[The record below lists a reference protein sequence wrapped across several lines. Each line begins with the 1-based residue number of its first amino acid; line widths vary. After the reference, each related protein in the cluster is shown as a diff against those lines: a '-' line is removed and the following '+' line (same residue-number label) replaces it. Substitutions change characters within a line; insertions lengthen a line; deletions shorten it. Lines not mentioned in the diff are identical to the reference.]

1 MDFKLNE
8 MQRDIRDVAREYA
21 EKYVAPRVDEIEKA
35 DKFPEDLWQ
44 IMVDMNLLG
53 IPYPE
58 EVGGIGAGY
67 LATAI
72 ALEEIGK
79 VSASAATL
87 LTVCYLPLDAL
98 HLYANAEQVE
108 KYLKPGVAGAYRG
121 SFAFTEPETGSDPK
135 QLKTIAEQREDGKWV
150 LNGSKRFISNAA
162 YNGPIIIFAKEKE
175 TEQCTAFIVEK
186 FCKGYT
192 LSKPYEK
199 VSVQGSNIYDVFL
212 DDVVVDECD
221 ILGARGQGFDILI
234 GTTAYGKL
242 AFSAVFTG
250 TMGGSFEMAVKYAR
264 EKMHRDK
271 PIAKFPTVQSRI
283 AQIGAN
289 VMAAKLC
296 LYKAASDA
304 DEYQGDIR
312 RIQCSTALIKG
323 YISDLAVET
332 NVMCLNVHGAYGV
345 CGDFP
350 IERMVR
356 DSLVAPNIEGAADI
370 QRIIAGGYITRSDKS
385 YFDWD

>member
-8 MQRDIRDVAREYA
+8 LQKDIRDVAREYA
-21 EKYVAPRVDEIEKA
+21 QKYIAPRALEIEKA
-35 DKFPEDLWQ
+35 DAFPEDLFK

-98 HLYANAEQVE
+98 HLYANEEQVK
-108 KYLKPGVAGAYRG
+108 KYLIPGVAGEYRG

-135 QLKTIAEQREDGKWV
+135 QLKTVAEKVGDKWV

-162 YNGPIIIFAKEKE
+162 YEGPIIIFAKEKE
-175 TEQCTAFIVEK
+175 TEACTAFIVKK
-186 FCKGYT
+186 FCPGYT

-199 VSVQGSNIYDVFL
+199 VSLQGSNIYDVFL
-212 DDVVVDECD
+212 DNVEVEECD
-221 ILGARGQGFDILI
+221 ILGERGQGFDILI

-250 TMGGSFEMAVKYAR
+250 TMGGSFDMAVKYAK

-271 PIAKFPTVQSRI
+271 PIAKFPTIQSRI
-283 AQIGAN
+283 AEIGAN
-289 VMAAKLC
+289 VMAAKMC

-304 DEYQGDIR
+304 DEYAGDIR
-312 RIQCSTALIKG
+312 KIQCSTALIKG

-332 NVMCLNVHGAYGV
+332 NVKCLNIHGAYGV

-356 DSLVAPNIEGAADI
+356 DALVAPNIEGAADI
-370 QRIIAGGYITRSDKS
+370 QRIIAGGYILRSDS
-385 YFDWD
+385 PYFD

>member
-1 MDFKLNE
+1 
-8 MQRDIRDVAREYA
+8 
-21 EKYVAPRVDEIEKA
+21 
-35 DKFPEDLWQ
+35 
-44 IMVDMNLLG
+44 
-53 IPYPE
+53 
-58 EVGGIGAGY
+58 
-67 LATAI
+67 
-72 ALEEIGK
+72 
-79 VSASAATL
+79 
-87 LTVCYLPLDAL
+87 
-98 HLYANAEQVE
+98 
-108 KYLKPGVAGAYRG
+108 
-121 SFAFTEPETGSDPK
+121 
-135 QLKTIAEQREDGKWV
+135 
-150 LNGSKRFISNAA
+150 
-162 YNGPIIIFAKEKE
+162 
-175 TEQCTAFIVEK
+175 
-186 FCKGYT
+186 
-192 LSKPYEK
+192 
-199 VSVQGSNIYDVFL
+199 
-212 DDVVVDECD
+212 
-221 ILGARGQGFDILI
+221 
-234 GTTAYGKL
+234 
-242 AFSAVFTG
+242 
-250 TMGGSFEMAVKYAR
+250 MAVKYAR

-289 VMAAKLC
+289 AMAAKLC

-304 DEYQGDIR
+304 DEYAGDIR

>member
-98 HLYANAEQVE
+98 HLYANEEQVE

-162 YNGPIIIFAKEKE
+162 YNGPIIIFAKEKD

-221 ILGARGQGFDILI
+221 ILGQRGQGFDILI

-250 TMGGSFEMAVKYAR
+250 TMGGSFDMAVKYAR

>member
-8 MQRDIRDVAREYA
+8 LQKDIRDVAREYA
-21 EKYVAPRVDEIEKA
+21 QKYIAPRVEEIEKA
-35 DKFPEDLWQ
+35 DAFPEDLFK

-98 HLYANAEQVE
+98 HLYANEEQVQ
-108 KYLKPGVAGAYRG
+108 KYLIPGVAGEYRG

-135 QLKTIAEQREDGKWV
+135 QLKTIAEKVGDKWV

-162 YNGPIIIFAKEKE
+162 YEGPIIIFAKEKE
-175 TEQCTAFIVEK
+175 TEACTAFIVKK

-199 VSVQGSNIYDVFL
+199 VSLQGSNIYDVFL
-212 DDVVVDECD
+212 DGVEVEECD
-221 ILGARGQGFDILI
+221 ILGERGQGFDILI

-250 TMGGSFEMAVKYAR
+250 TMGGSFDMAVKYAK

-271 PIAKFPTVQSRI
+271 PIAKFPTIQSRI
-283 AQIGAN
+283 AEIGAN
-289 VMAAKLC
+289 VMAAKMC

-304 DEYQGDIR
+304 DEYAGDIR
-312 RIQCSTALIKG
+312 KIQCSTALIKG

-332 NVMCLNVHGAYGV
+332 NVKCLNIHGAYGV

-370 QRIIAGGYITRSDKS
+370 QRIIAGGYILRSDS
-385 YFDWD
+385 PYFD